1 MSNKLR
7 SALYSVYQLIKQM
20 QGYSYASKADMKHM
34 INRRMK
40 DLHELGFKVGHL
52 NGLKPKHI
60 YVLVEHWKK
69 QGKSPA
75 TIKNYM
81 SKLRKLAYF
90 LDKPK
95 LVKTGNDSY
104 QIDKRTYTPTQ
115 NKAIHLI
122 DLNLCTDPHIRLSLE
137 AQMLFGL
144 RREES
149 MKFVVSEAWNGDCL
163 HIKPSW
169 TKGGIGRLLKITN
182 EERMKW
188 LSKVWQQ
195 MKRGESLIPTERT
208 YKQHLGHYQQ
218 QAKLMGVCKLHG
230 LRHAYAQ
237 RRYTELTKEFDSL
250 KVGLICP
257 IAGGKTT
264 KKLNREEKQIDKQAR
279 SIISRELGHSRLNI
293 TKTYLG

>member
-7 SALYSVYQLIKQM
+7 SALYSVNQLIKQM

-34 INRRMK
+34 INRCMK

-60 YVLVEHWKK
+60 YILVEHWKK

-104 QIDKRTYTPTQ
+104 QIDKRTYIPTQ
-115 NKAIHLI
+115 NKAIHQI

-149 MKFVVSEAWNGDCL
+149 MKFVVSEAWHGDCL

-182 EERMKW
+182 EEQMKW
-188 LSKVWQQ
+188 LLKVSKQ
-195 MKRGESLIPTERT
+195 LDPLNI
-208 YKQHLGHYQQ
+208 
-218 QAKLMGVCKLHG
+218 G
-230 LRHAYAQ
+230 LR
-237 RRYTELTKEFDSL
+237 
-250 KVGLICP
+250 CP
-257 IAGGKTT
+257 IAGGKTAQE
-264 KKLNREEKQIDKQAR
+264 LNQTERKIDKQVR
-279 SIISRELGHSRLNI
+279 GIISRELGHSRINI
-293 TKTYLG
+293 TRTYLG